1 MSNELTQ
8 DIPREPATRSG
19 DPVQRRAA
27 GVRLALFDVDGVL
40 TDGRITLGDDGQEY
54 KSFNVRDGHGL
65 KMLMSAG
72 IEVGVL
78 TGRRSRVVAHRMAE
92 LGIHEVIQGQSD
104 KRAAFEA
111 LLARRGLAAEAVA
124 YTGDDVVDLPILRRV
139 GLAVAVA
146 DAHPL
151 VRRHA
156 HWITSHPGGHG
167 AVRELCEAILEAH
180 GRLEAVLDR
189 YLV

>member
-1 MSNELTQ
+1 MNNELTANA
-8 DIPREPATRSG
+8 PRTPTRHG
-19 DPVQRRAA
+19 DPIQRRAA

-54 KSFNVRDGHGL
+54 KAFNVRDGHGL
-65 KMLMSAG
+65 KMLMGAG
-72 IEVGVL
+72 IEVAIL
-78 TGRRSRVVAHRMAE
+78 TGRRSRAVAHRMAE
-92 LGIHEVIQGQSD
+92 LGIHEVIQGQTD
-104 KRAAFEA
+104 KRAAFED
-111 LLARRGLAAEAVA
+111 LLQRRGLGPEEVA
-124 YTGDDVVDLPILRRV
+124 YTGDDVIDLPILRRA

-156 HWITSHPGGHG
+156 HWITTHPGGRG

-180 GRLEAVLDR
+180 GRLEAALER
-189 YLV
+189 YLL